1 MLETHVREIEGTLYD
16 VSSLFN
22 KVFDNLEE
30 YGFEDVT
37 SQGDDCIWYD
47 HLHPSSAMQNVIA
60 GDFAEFL
67 SS

>member
-16 VSSLFN
+16 
-22 KVFDNLEE
+22 VFDNLEE

-37 SQGDDCIWYD
+37 SQGNDCIWYD